1 MRLRTVSA
9 TKDYPVYV
17 LDAGGQQICLMQ
29 APVGAAA
36 AAQIMDWLIAY
47 GVREIISGG
56 SCGVLTDMKENTFLV
71 PYKALRDEGTLT
83 DHDLQYIEV
92 ITWSTDGFFRETKE
106 NARGSLGR
114 TALYIGEL
122 LKGWRFIA
130 ATYIAFA
137 ISVAVKMIKTS
148 VRTGISIPGLWKGI
162 KPAAKISFFSG
173 SRSGALRK
181 FYEISEEEF
190 RIKPEFSSFWIPMS
204 NAMLNPGTVS
214 AWAILFVTLSLPT
227 SYVGVFSAYRL
238 LTQNYCGAC
247 SEVYLMLE
255 QIEAAK
261 GLDGIRN

>member
-1 MRLRTVSA
+1 MGTLCSTSCRHTSHLDAKLRLRTVSA

-148 VRTGISIPGLWKGI
+148 VRTGISIPGLWKESNRQQRYRFS
-162 KPAAKISFFSG
+162 AAQEAGRSG
-173 SRSGALRK
+173 S
-181 FYEISEEEF
+181 F
-190 RIKPEFSSFWIPMS
+190 
-204 NAMLNPGTVS
+204 
-214 AWAILFVTLSLPT
+214 
-227 SYVGVFSAYRL
+227 
-238 LTQNYCGAC
+238 
-247 SEVYLMLE
+247 
-255 QIEAAK
+255 
-261 GLDGIRN
+261 